1 MITIDHWMDAPKAIM
16 ALQRDPGTLEAKR
29 LECANWWQVKKRVL
43 LTRVREQCTLGFA
56 GHILWAKPD

>member
-1 MITIDHWMDAPKAIM
+1 MDAPKAIM